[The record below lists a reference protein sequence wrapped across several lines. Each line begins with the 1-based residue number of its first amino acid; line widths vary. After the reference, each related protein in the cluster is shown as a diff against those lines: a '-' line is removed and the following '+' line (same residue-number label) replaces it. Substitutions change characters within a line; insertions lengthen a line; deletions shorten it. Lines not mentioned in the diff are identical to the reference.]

1 MKDINIIGMLIIMK
15 TIINMVNSNTIDLIA
30 FFEYKIAK

>member
-30 FFEYKIAK
+30 FFIK